1 MLKARTNM
9 PKEFNQKE
17 LEDLI
22 SDFLKTRPVCVIAT
36 CSDSMPRASTVEF
49 FPIGLSVYILT
60 EGGREIE
67 NIKKNPQV
75 SVAISDEFTDWES
88 LRGVQITGGA
98 DIGTKGSAIFEEGL
112 EAYRKRKGKKDAS
125 LPDFMNVI
133 KIIPV
138 QIEYIDTKLEKKG
151 YPIRNI
157 LALK

>member
-1 MLKARTNM
+1 MT
-9 PKEFNQKE
+9 KEFTQKG

-22 SDFLKTRPVCVIAT
+22 SGFLKTHPICVIAT
-36 CSDSMPRASTVEF
+36 CSESMPRASTVEF
-49 FPIGLSVYILT
+49 FPLGLSVYILT
-60 EGGREIE
+60 EGGRKIE

-75 SVAISDEFTDWES
+75 SVAISDEFTDWKS
-88 LRGVQITGGA
+88 LRGLQITGGA
-98 DIGTKGSAIFEEGL
+98 EIGTKGSAIFEEGL
-112 EAYRKRKGKKDAS
+112 DAYRKRRGKKDAS

-138 QIEYIDTKLEKKG
+138 QIEYIDTKLAKKG